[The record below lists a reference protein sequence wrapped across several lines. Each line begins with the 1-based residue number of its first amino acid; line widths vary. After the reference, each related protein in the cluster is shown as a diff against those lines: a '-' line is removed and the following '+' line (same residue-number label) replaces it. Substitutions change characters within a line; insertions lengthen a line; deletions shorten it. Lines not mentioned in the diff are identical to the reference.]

1 MFTVLNSIQAK
12 KLKAK
17 ASTPP
22 LLKEANVEFD
32 ANKLKLNKYS
42 IYDYLDDQEAKDANN
57 SQRKVVSLEKN
68 SSTNSAATMETIND
82 VRIFCLFIYVFGNFY
97 LLTNRSR

>member
-1 MFTVLNSIQAK
+1 MFTVLNSIQVK
-12 KLKAK
+12 KLKVK

-22 LLKEANVEFD
+22 LLKDTNVEFD

-57 SQRKVVSLEKN
+57 SQKKVVSLEKN
-68 SSTNSAATMETIND
+68 SSANSAATMDTINN
-82 VRIFCLFIYVFGNFY
+82 VSIFNLFIYVFGNLRPLIIF
-97 LLTNRSR
+97 